1 MAKNTFECLMA
12 QTAKGFNTEIGNKIQ
27 YDNVTLK
34 YSILYFSKSALDNL
48 NRILIS
54 DTNRLS

>member
-1 MAKNTFECLMA
+1 MA

-34 YSILYFSKSALDNL
+34 YSILYFSD
-48 NRILIS
+48 I
-54 DTNRLS
+54 NRLMNELYGKYILS

>member
-1 MAKNTFECLMA
+1 MA